1 MAQIVRYFIALYLKD
16 IFKDVS
22 NIINLTFYFS
32 CINIMLQNTSTM
44 FSNFKTVLLKDTW
57 FVKQ

>member
-1 MAQIVRYFIALYLKD
+1 MAQIVRYFIVLYLKD

-22 NIINLTFYFS
+22 NNIINLTFYFS

-44 FSNFKTVLLKDTW
+44 FSNFKTVLLKDT
-57 FVKQ
+57 

>member
-1 MAQIVRYFIALYLKD
+1 MAQIVRYFIVLYLKD

-32 CINIMLQNTSTM
+32 YINIMLQNTNTM
-44 FSNFKTVLLKDTW
+44 FSNFKTVLLKDT
-57 FVKQ
+57 